1 MEVDGHSAGH
11 LPLFQNPPPATA
23 LNAMSPRPTS
33 ASGSR
38 VRIKAESPNY
48 DRNEGTMMRRPSDD
62 RSIHGSP
69 FLQQQREASN
79 LELFY
84 DLFFAANLTVFTAVH
99 EVRDGDTLKQYVGF
113 FCILWFTWYQVGLYD
128 VRFSADSFFERAAK
142 AVQFLVMIGFA
153 VVGPKYNVG
162 DEAAAEYA
170 EGGNVDPE
178 APTLEWYFRSLT
190 LYLMISRLV
199 LVLQYLQSMW
209 LTRQYKQTI
218 LPMSLI
224 AATYLT
230 ASMTY
235 LGLFWTFNATMEE
248 NHTYVIWYIVAIL
261 ETITATTISSIWRNI
276 SFKGTHLVQRMS
288 LLTLIILGEGVIAV
302 ATKSQRIVQSEGAL
316 RFTPGTV
323 ANIVCAVLILY
334 FIYCIYFD
342 GLEEDHF
349 GTIMQQIWSVLHFP
363 LHVALVLAVEGLAQ
377 CITWGAAVV
386 RGNDFR
392 LQYATWT
399 ELLDQGYFEEVG
411 SQVNETSQYL
421 IYRGL
426 LTSSTLAE
434 TLEMLS
440 YDLSNAANA
449 SAVIAQGAQNPQL
462 ARNALSWIYFALYKS
477 ILNIAGFD
485 SPIKRSDLHSALHK
499 ELSSASSSSSS
510 SSTPSFISPSDLSN
524 DFSATNNSPIDFSD
538 LSAFTEAIS
547 STSTTAG
554 VFNLTYVYFFTSIG
568 TVVVLCMAI
577 TGMSNRAKTPFVW
590 LKLALGTLVGVALS
604 LLSFADLTLDGVEF
618 IYSTWLLP
626 TVVANQTMK
635 SEVFE
640 LVERKS

>member
-1 MEVDGHSAGH
+1 
-11 LPLFQNPPPATA
+11 
-23 LNAMSPRPTS
+23 
-33 ASGSR
+33 
-38 VRIKAESPNY
+38 
-48 DRNEGTMMRRPSDD
+48 
-62 RSIHGSP
+62 
-69 FLQQQREASN
+69 
-79 LELFY
+79 
-84 DLFFAANLTVFTAVH
+84 
-99 EVRDGDTLKQYVGF
+99 
-113 FCILWFTWYQVGLYD
+113 
-128 VRFSADSFFERAAK
+128 
-142 AVQFLVMIGFA
+142 
-153 VVGPKYNVG
+153 
-162 DEAAAEYA
+162 
-170 EGGNVDPE
+170 
-178 APTLEWYFRSLT
+178 
-190 LYLMISRLV
+190 MISRLV

-224 AATYLT
+224 AATYLA

-235 LGLFWTFNATMEE
+235 LSLFWTFNATMEE

-538 LSAFTEAIS
+538 LSTFTEAIS

-577 TGMSNRAKTPFVW
+577 TGMSNRAKTPLVW

-626 TVVANQTMK
+626 TVVACVGVVAVLHGLRADFWGTGFAGMRMRGRGRKGWARRRESEQQEEDENSRHDRNQTMK